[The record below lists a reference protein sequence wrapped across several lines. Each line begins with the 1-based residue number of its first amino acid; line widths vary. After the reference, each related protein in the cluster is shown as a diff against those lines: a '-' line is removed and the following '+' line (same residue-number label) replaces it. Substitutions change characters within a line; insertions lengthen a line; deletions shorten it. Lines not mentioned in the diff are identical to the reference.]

1 MNWRGQGGG
10 GGQCTVQPVNRWGAV
25 VDEEK
30 VYPKQ
35 AAHALTILDIEVQG
49 LC

>member
-1 MNWRGQGGG
+1 MMEMELAGG
-10 GGQCTVQPVNRWGAV
+10 GGQCTVQPVTAGGAA

-30 VYPKQ
+30 VYLKQ